1 MDDLNYLVGVPG
13 VLSFS
18 HHPATRLY
26 EVHCAEVG
34 DMKPSWAHRRY
45 RQEGAEQA
53 QAEAMPAQEEALWEM
68 LSSFEAYVRRWGFSP
83 VTDAVEG
90 SLRLANMQM
99 VALSVSERLGD
110 IEARKEEIACAA
122 LSGFEEKKFTSDERR
137 RQARDK
143 EMLQSDSAEYSVL
156 HEEALALKKIRALLQ
171 VICDHLDRQFRLR
184 RYDYELKT
192 VGRRDSVVS
201 GGASA

>member
-1 MDDLNYLVGVPG
+1 MESNYLVGAVG
-13 VLSFS
+13 VLSYS

-110 IEARKEEIACAA
+110 IEVRKEELTCES
-122 LSGFEEKKFTSDERR
+122 LPNFEEKKFTSDERR

-143 EMLQSDSAEYSVL
+143 QMIEGGTAEYIVL
-156 HEEALALKKIRALLQ
+156 HEEAIALKKIRGLLQ
-171 VICDHLDRQFRLR
+171 VIIDHLDRQFRLR

-192 VGRRDSVVS
+192 VGRRDSAG